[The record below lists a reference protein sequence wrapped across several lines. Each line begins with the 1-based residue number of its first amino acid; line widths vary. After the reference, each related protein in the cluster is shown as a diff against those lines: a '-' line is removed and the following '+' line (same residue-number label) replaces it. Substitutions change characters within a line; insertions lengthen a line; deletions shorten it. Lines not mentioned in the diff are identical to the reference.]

1 MKRLNNIVFLSI
13 IFLILFGV
21 DIRAK
26 MFFKNDELRDIIVF
40 ENFRYEDIKDEF
52 LTQLGID
59 VNYVN
64 IFNDKG
70 EKITESNYKDLL
82 KNFEN
87 TITYEFRD
95 IFGKKI
101 TKNRSIYIFSES
113 DFQKSV
119 FIDKKYKIKS
129 ISVDTV
135 HSDTSI
141 NKIFVGKI
149 FTEPKLQE
157 TKDCYILK
165 VDRNNKI
172 IWGKMFENSKINKFN
187 KIISGLD
194 EEYYL
199 IASAYRDS
207 EWTDGFIVK
216 FDDDGNFIWKEFYGS
231 SHIDDF
237 KDVIALENGDI
248 LVLAEVSNN
257 DGDVKTSI
265 AINNPLNKDLV
276 LLRYDN
282 NGNILWQNSV
292 SNENDIMALKIL
304 NDDNDVIV
312 FGEIFDDVKNDNVKN
327 IIVSGF
333 DLNGKVKFSTIIK
346 DLDEDMLY
354 KILYKK

>member
-1 MKRLNNIVFLSI
+1 MKKLNNI
-13 IFLILFGV
+13 IFLLAIFLVTFTSS
-21 DIRAK
+21 IQAK
-26 MFFKNDELRDIIVF
+26 MFFKNDELRNIIVF
-40 ENFRYEDIKDEF
+40 ENFKYEDLKDEF
-52 LTQLGID
+52 LKQLGID

-64 IFNDKG
+64 IFNDKK
-70 EKITESNYKDLL
+70 EKITETNYRELL

-87 TITYEFRD
+87 TVTYEFKD

-101 TKNRSIYIFSES
+101 TKSRIVYIFSENE
-113 DFQKSV
+113 FRKSV
-119 FIDKKYKIKS
+119 VIDKKYKIKNV
-129 ISVDTV
+129 SVDAL

-149 FTEPKLQE
+149 FTEPKLHE

-165 VDRNNKI
+165 VDRNNNI
-172 IWGKMFENSKINKFN
+172 IWGKMFEGSKINKFN
-187 KIISGLD
+187 KIISVLD

-216 FDDDGNFIWKEFYGS
+216 FDEDGNFLWNDFYGS

-237 KDVIALENGDI
+237 KDVISLENGDI

-257 DGDVKTSI
+257 DGDVKTSVT
-265 AINNPLNKDLV
+265 INNPLNKDLV

-282 NGNILWQNSV
+282 KGKILWQNSV
-292 SNENDIMALKIL
+292 SNEKDIMALKIL
-304 NDDNDVIV
+304 NDDKDVLV
-312 FGEIFDDVKNDNVKN
+312 FGEIFDNERNENAKN

-346 DLDEDMLY
+346 EFDEEMLY

>member
-1 MKRLNNIVFLSI
+1 MKKVNNI
-13 IFLILFGV
+13 IFLTLIFLFMFSTYANS
-21 DIRAK
+21 R
-26 MFFKNDELRDIIVF
+26 MFFKDDELRDIIVF
-40 ENFRYEDIKDEF
+40 ENFQYDDLKDKF
-52 LTQLGID
+52 LKQLGID
-59 VNYVN
+59 VNYVS
-64 IFNDKG
+64 IFNDKK

-82 KNFEN
+82 NKFEN
-87 TITYEFRD
+87 IVTYEFRD

-101 TKNRSIYIFSES
+101 SRNRYVYIFSES
-113 DFQKSV
+113 EFQKSISV
-119 FIDKKYKIKS
+119 DTKYKIKNV
-129 ISVDTV
+129 SVDTV

-149 FTEPKLQE
+149 STEPKLQD

-165 VDRNNKI
+165 VDRNNRI
-172 IWGKMFENSKINKFN
+172 VWGKMFEDSKINKFN
-187 KIISGLD
+187 KIISKSD

-216 FDDDGNFIWKEFYGS
+216 FDEDGNFLWKEFYGS

-237 KDVIALENGDI
+237 KDVIILDNGDI

-265 AINNPLNKDLV
+265 TINNPLNKDLV
-276 LLRYDN
+276 LLKYDSG
-282 NGNILWQNSV
+282 GNIVWQNSV

-304 NDDNDVIV
+304 NDDKDVIV
-312 FGEIFDDVKNDNVKN
+312 FGEIFGDLNNESTKN